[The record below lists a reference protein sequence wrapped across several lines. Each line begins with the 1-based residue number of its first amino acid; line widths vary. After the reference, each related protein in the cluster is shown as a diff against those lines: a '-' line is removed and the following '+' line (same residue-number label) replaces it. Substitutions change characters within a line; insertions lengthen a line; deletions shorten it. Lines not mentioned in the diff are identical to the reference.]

1 MRRVN
6 RNEIM
11 GKIGTIV
18 NKVSFFKVDRKIKP
32 EDQFEKDLGID
43 SIGNVEFIDAIE
55 EEFDFEFSD
64 QEIDTIKT
72 VSDILDLIQEKIAV
86 PDRRTL
92 ASVVSNNRTFTADD
106 HL

>member
-1 MRRVN
+1 MD

-11 GKIGTIV
+11 GKIEIIV
-18 NKVSFFKVDRKIKP
+18 NKVSLLKVDLKIKP

-64 QEIDTIKT
+64 QEIDTVKT
-72 VSDILDLIQEKIAV
+72 VNDILDLIMEKIAV
-86 PDRRTL
+86 P
-92 ASVVSNNRTFTADD
+92 AEEY
-106 HL
+106 